1 MLFKAELRQRFLRKP
16 FGLKM
21 ITAAQIRAGRA
32 LLNVKQ
38 SELAKAAGVSLA
50 TLNNIERGVGDP
62 RSSTLQA
69 IERALKTA
77 GVEADEDGI
86 HETVSLIKY
95 ARPNALDTYFG
106 SQRVL
111 ECLSPKSLIKVEQ
124 MTAYIRTGGI
134 GDTGEATA
142 RVCFLI
148 GGSGR
153 SLLFDQVEFSTTTS
167 PRLAEVAG
175 ILLAATIRLR
185 DRLYFIDRV
194 TEDTTALSLDE
205 AIQLLHAYPVRSF
218 DSPRAFFSMFND
230 WDKNLA
236 RYATREGHPFRDLVS
251 LYETTET
258 DAS

>member
-1 MLFKAELRQRFLRKP
+1 
-16 FGLKM
+16 M

-69 IERALKTA
+69 IERALKSA
-77 GVEADEDGI
+77 GIEVDEDGVR
-86 HETVSLIKY
+86 ETVALVKY

-111 ECLSPKSLIKVEQ
+111 ECLSPKSLMKVEQ
-124 MTAYIRTGGI
+124 MTAYIRSGGM
-134 GDTGEATA
+134 GEAGDRQA

-148 GGSGR
+148 SGSGR
-153 SLLFDQVEFSTTTS
+153 SLLFDQVDFTTASS

-185 DRLYFIDRV
+185 EGLFYIDRL

-205 AIQLLHAYPVRSF
+205 AIQLLHAYPVRKLET
-218 DSPRAFFSMFND
+218 PRAFFSLFGG
-230 WDKNLA
+230 WDSLFA
-236 RYATREGHPFRDLVS
+236 RYAEKEGHPLRDLMA
-251 LYETTET
+251 LYERTAALEE
-258 DAS
+258 

>member
-1 MLFKAELRQRFLRKP
+1 
-16 FGLKM
+16 M

-69 IERALKTA
+69 IERALKSA
-77 GVEADEDGI
+77 GIEMDEDGVR
-86 HETVSLIKY
+86 ESVSLIKY

-111 ECLSPKSLIKVEQ
+111 ETLSPKSLMKVEQ
-124 MTAYIRTGGI
+124 MTAYVRAAG
-134 GDTGEATA
+134 TGEAGKIDH

-153 SLLFDQVEFSTTTS
+153 SLLFDQVEFTTETS

-185 DRLYFIDRV
+185 DRLYYIDRV
-194 TEDTTALSLDE
+194 TEDTTSLSLDE
-205 AIQLLHAYPVRSF
+205 AMQLLHAYPARPF
-218 DSPRAFFSMFND
+218 DSPRAFFSVFND
-230 WDKNLA
+230 WDRDLA
-236 RYATREGHPFRDLVS
+236 RYATRIGHPFRDLVS
-251 LYETTET
+251 LFEAQSAGVE
-258 DAS
+258 S

>member
-1 MLFKAELRQRFLRKP
+1 
-16 FGLKM
+16 M

-69 IERALKTA
+69 IERALKAA
-77 GVEADEDGI
+77 GVEVDEDGI
-86 HETVSLIKY
+86 HETVTLVKY

-106 SQRVL
+106 SQCVL
-111 ECLSPKSLIKVEQ
+111 ECLSPKALMKVEQ
-124 MTAYIRTGGI
+124 ITAYVRHGGA
-134 GDTGEATA
+134 GEPDDARA

-153 SLLFDQVEFSTTTS
+153 SLLFDQVEFTTATS

-185 DRLYFIDRV
+185 DSLYFIDRV

-205 AIQLLHAYPVRSF
+205 AIQLLHAYPARKL
-218 DSPRAFFSMFND
+218 DTPRDFFSILGNWEEKF
-230 WDKNLA
+230 A
-236 RYATREGHPFRDLVS
+236 RYADKEGHPLRDLMG
-251 LYETTET
+251 LYGP
-258 DAS
+258 ASAGIDG

>member
-1 MLFKAELRQRFLRKP
+1 
-16 FGLKM
+16 M

-69 IERALKTA
+69 IERALKSA
-77 GVEADEDGI
+77 GIEVDEDGVR
-86 HETVSLIKY
+86 ETVALVKH

-111 ECLSPKSLIKVEQ
+111 ECLSPKSLMKVEQ
-124 MTAYIRTGGI
+124 MTAYIRSGGM
-134 GDTGEATA
+134 GEAGDQQA

-148 GGSGR
+148 SGSGR
-153 SLLFDQVEFSTTTS
+153 SLLFDQVDFTTASS

-185 DRLYFIDRV
+185 EGLFYIDRL

-205 AIQLLHAYPVRSF
+205 AIQLLHAYPVRKLET
-218 DSPRAFFSMFND
+218 PRAFFSLFGS
-230 WDKNLA
+230 WDSLFA
-236 RYATREGHPFRDLVS
+236 RYAEKEGHPLRDLMA
-251 LYETTET
+251 LYERTAALEE
-258 DAS
+258 

>member
-1 MLFKAELRQRFLRKP
+1 
-16 FGLKM
+16 M

-38 SELAKAAGVSLA
+38 SELAKASGISLA

-77 GVEADEDGI
+77 GVEVDEDGV
-86 HETVSLIKY
+86 HETVTLVKY

-111 ECLSPKSLIKVEQ
+111 ECLSPKSLTKVEQ
-124 MTAYIRTGGI
+124 MTAYVRAGGM
-134 GDTGEATA
+134 GEAGEQHA
-142 RVCFLI
+142 RVCFLVS
-148 GGSGR
+148 GNGR
-153 SLLFDQVEFSTTTS
+153 SLLFDQVEFTAASS

-185 DRLYFIDRV
+185 DHLFYIDRM

-205 AIQLLHAYPVRSF
+205 AIQLLHAYPARKF
-218 DSPRAFFSMFND
+218 ETPRAFFSLLGN
-230 WDKNLA
+230 WDEYFA
-236 RYATREGHPFRDLVS
+236 RYAEKEGHPLRDLQGV
-251 LYETTET
+251 YDRTTV
-258 DAS
+258 

>member
-1 MLFKAELRQRFLRKP
+1 
-16 FGLKM
+16 M
-21 ITAAQIRAGRA
+21 ISAAQIRAGRA

-38 SELAKAAGVSLA
+38 SELAKASGVSLA

-77 GVEADEDGI
+77 GVEVEEDGI

-111 ECLSPKSLIKVEQ
+111 ECLSQKSLMKVEQ
-124 MTAYIRTGGI
+124 MTAYVRSGGAV
-134 GDTGEATA
+134 ENVQQNA
-142 RVCFLI
+142 RVCFLVS
-148 GGSGR
+148 GSGR
-153 SLLFDQVEFSTTTS
+153 SLLFDQVEFTTATS

-175 ILLAATIRLR
+175 ILLAATIRLP
-185 DRLYFIDRV
+185 DRLFYIDRT

-205 AIQLLHAYPVRSF
+205 AIQLLHAYPVRPF
-218 DSPRAFFSMFND
+218 DNPRPFFSLFND
-230 WDKNLA
+230 WDAHLK
-236 RYATREGHPFRDLVS
+236 RYAEREGHPFRDLMA
-251 LYETTET
+251 LY
-258 DAS
+258 DAAPA

>member
-1 MLFKAELRQRFLRKP
+1 
-16 FGLKM
+16 M

-69 IERALKTA
+69 IERALKSS
-77 GVEADEDGI
+77 GVEVDEDGV
-86 HETVSLIKY
+86 HETVSLVKY

-111 ECLSPKSLIKVEQ
+111 ECLSPKSLMKVEQ
-124 MTAYIRTGGI
+124 LTAYVRSGGM
-134 GDTGEATA
+134 GESRDQQA

-148 GGSGR
+148 SGSGR
-153 SLLFDQVEFSTTTS
+153 SLLFDQVDFTTASS

-185 DRLYFIDRV
+185 DRLFYIDRI

-205 AIQLLHAYPVRSF
+205 AIQLLHAYPVRHF
-218 DSPRAFFSMFND
+218 HSPRSFFSLFND
-230 WDKNLA
+230 WDGHLA
-236 RYATREGHPFRDLVS
+236 RYADREGHPFRDLMA
-251 LYETTET
+251 LY
-258 DAS
+258 AAAPA

>member
-1 MLFKAELRQRFLRKP
+1 
-16 FGLKM
+16 M

-69 IERALKTA
+69 IERALKAA
-77 GVEADEDGI
+77 GIEVDEDGI
-86 HETVSLIKY
+86 HETVTLVKY

-111 ECLSPKSLIKVEQ
+111 ECLSPKALMKVEQ
-124 MTAYIRTGGI
+124 ITAYVRSGGMGE
-134 GDTGEATA
+134 GDDNRA

-153 SLLFDQVEFSTTTS
+153 SLLFDQVEFTTATS

-185 DRLYFIDRV
+185 ENLFFIDRI
-194 TEDTTALSLDE
+194 TEDTTSLSLEE
-205 AIQLLHAYPVRSF
+205 AIQLLHAYPARKL
-218 DSPRAFFSMFND
+218 DTPRDFFSILGNWEDHF
-230 WDKNLA
+230 A
-236 RYATREGHPFRDLVS
+236 RYAEKEGHPMRDLVA
-251 LYETTET
+251 LYSSAPAGT
-258 DAS
+258 DG